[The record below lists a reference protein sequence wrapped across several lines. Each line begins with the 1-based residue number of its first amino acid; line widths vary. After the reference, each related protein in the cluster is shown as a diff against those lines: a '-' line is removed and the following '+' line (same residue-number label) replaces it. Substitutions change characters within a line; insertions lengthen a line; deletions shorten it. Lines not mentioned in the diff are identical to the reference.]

1 MTALRVAL
9 VDDDEAV
16 LDALALYLGVKG
28 LQVSRYGSSGTFLK
42 ALDEGNAFDC
52 VVSDVR
58 MAGMDGM
65 ALYRELTNR
74 RSRSPV
80 ILITGHGDIDLA
92 VTAIKEGVHD
102 FIQKPFDEA
111 RLLGSIEMAVATAQR
126 QTEDGQN
133 LSELAIRVGRLSDRQ
148 KEVMEHAVQGRTNKE
163 IASVMGI
170 GTRTVESY
178 RAWVM
183 ERVGAKNLAELIKIA
198 MRLGITK

>member
-16 LDALALYLGVKG
+16 LDALSLYLGVKG
-28 LQVSRYGSSGTFLK
+28 LQVSRFGSSGTFLK
-42 ALDEGNAFDC
+42 ALDEGNAVDC

-65 ALYRELTNR
+65 ALYRELTTR

-111 RLLGSIEMAVATAQR
+111 RLLSSIEMAVATAQR
-126 QTEDGQN
+126 QTEDEHN

-148 KEVMEHAVQGRTNKE
+148 REVMEHAVQGLTNKE

-198 MRLGITK
+198 MRLGMTK

>member
-1 MTALRVAL
+1 MTTLRVAL

-16 LDALALYLGVKG
+16 LDALSQYLGVKG
-28 LQVSRYGSSGTFLK
+28 LQVSRFGSSGTFLK
-42 ALDEGNAFDC
+42 ALDEGNAVDC

-58 MAGMDGM
+58 MAGIDGM
-65 ALYRELTNR
+65 ALYRELTSR
-74 RSRSPV
+74 LSRSPV

-111 RLLGSIEMAVATAQR
+111 RLLNSIETAVATAQR
-126 QTEDGQN
+126 QTEDGHN
-133 LSELAIRVGRLSDRQ
+133 LSELAIRIGRLSERQ
-148 KEVMEHAVQGRTNKE
+148 KEVMEHAVQGLTNKE